1 MTPVC
6 RKNIFMNIEKE
17 ITADSEAYQQ
27 SLALIQRCRTP
38 AGFVASPIDVD
49 NYARVWARDGV
60 ITGLAALAS
69 GEKDLIKAFDDTL
82 STIAMNQ
89 GKHGEIPSNVS
100 VDGKDVSYG
109 HLAGRVDAALWYVIG
124 VCALLN
130 HTKRSSQKIRFLL
143 SVERA
148 LYLAECWE
156 YNDRGFIYTPIS
168 GNWAD
173 EYVQQGYVLSDLLL
187 YEMALRS
194 AGQVFTNKEWQKEA
208 LVLRRM
214 LEVNYWPRETLVE
227 DTLVYH
233 SLAYREQVKRGEP
246 QHWLPAFSP
255 AGYVSYFDGMA
266 HALALITNLG
276 NTEQQQQAAAYV
288 YDLEAQVGSSLLPA
302 FWPVIK
308 PGDPQWAALEANHLY
323 EQIKN
328 QPYLYHNGG
337 LWSMLTGLYA
347 AGLAQHQQKERA
359 MQLLSAIDA
368 ANRWGREG
376 REWEFAEY
384 HHGQTYAPMGTH
396 YQAWSAASAII
407 AYQAIWHDIVPWP
420 LCV

>member
-1 MTPVC
+1 
-6 RKNIFMNIEKE
+6 MNSENGKE
-17 ITADSEAYQQ
+17 PDIEAYQQ
-27 SLALIQRCRTP
+27 SLTLIQRCLTP
-38 AGFVASPIDVD
+38 SGFVASPVSID
-49 NYARVWARDGV
+49 NYARIWTRDGV

-69 GEKDLIKAFDDTL
+69 GEKDLIKGFDNTL
-82 STIAMNQ
+82 STIAANQ

-100 VDGKDVSYG
+100 VDGNEVSYG
-109 HLAGRVDAALWYVIG
+109 RLAGRVDAALWYVIG

-130 HTKRSSQKIRFLL
+130 NTKRSSQKVRFLL

-156 YNDRGFIYTPIS
+156 YNDRGFLYTPIS

-208 LVLRRM
+208 TELRRM

-227 DTLVYH
+227 DALIYH
-233 SLAYREQVKRGEP
+233 SLAYREQLKHGEP
-246 QHWLPAFSP
+246 KYWLPAFSP

-266 HALALITNLG
+266 HALALITALG
-276 NTEQQQQAAAYV
+276 DGEQQQQTVEYV
-288 YDLEAQVGSSLLPA
+288 NSLEEQIGSALLPA

-308 PGDPQWAALEANHLY
+308 PGDPQWSALEANHLY

-337 LWSMLTGLYA
+337 LWPMLTGLYA
-347 AGLAQHQQKERA
+347 VGLVQHQQKERA
-359 MQLLSAIDA
+359 GQLLSTLNA
-368 ANRWGREG
+368 ANAQGREG
-376 REWEFAEY
+376 RQWEFAEY
-384 HHGQTYAPMGTH
+384 HHGQTHAPMGTH
-396 YQAWSAASAII
+396 YQAWSAAAGVL
-407 AYQAIWHDIVPWP
+407 AHQAIWHDTIPWP
-420 LCV
+420 LSV

>member
-1 MTPVC
+1 
-6 RKNIFMNIEKE
+6 MNDENTKE
-17 ITADSEAYQQ
+17 ADLEAYQQ
-27 SLALIQRCRTP
+27 SLTLIQRCLTR
-38 AGFVASPIDVD
+38 AGFVASPLDVD
-49 NYARVWARDGV
+49 NYARIWTRDGV

-69 GEKDLIKAFDDTL
+69 GEKDLIKGFDDTL
-82 STIAMNQ
+82 TTIATNQ

-100 VDGKDVSYG
+100 IDGKDVSYG
-109 HLAGRVDAALWYVIG
+109 RLTGRVDAALWYVIG

-194 AGQVFTNKEWQKEA
+194 AGHVFTNKEWQKEA
-208 LVLRRM
+208 AELRRM
-214 LEVNYWPRETLVE
+214 LEANYWPRATLVE
-227 DTLVYH
+227 DSLIYH
-233 SLAYREQVKRGEP
+233 SLAYREQLQRGETR
-246 QHWLPAFSP
+246 HWLPAFSP

-266 HALALITNLG
+266 HALALVTDLG
-276 NTEQQQQAAAYV
+276 YAEQQQQAAEYV
-288 YDLEAQVGSSLLPA
+288 HGLESQVGSTLLPA

-308 PGDPQWAALEANHLY
+308 PGDPQWADLEANHLY

-337 LWSMLTGLYA
+337 LWPMLTGLYA
-347 AGLAQHQQKERA
+347 VGLVQHEQKERA
-359 MQLLSAIDA
+359 LQLLSGLNA
-368 ANRWGREG
+368 ANARGREG
-376 REWEFAEY
+376 RQWEFAEY
-384 HHGQTYAPMGTH
+384 HHGQTHDPMGTY
-396 YQAWSAASAII
+396 YQAWSAAAGVL
-407 AYQAIWHDIVPWP
+407 AHQAVWNDTIPWP
-420 LCV
+420 LSV

>member
-1 MTPVC
+1 
-6 RKNIFMNIEKE
+6 MNIENE
-17 ITADSEAYQQ
+17 ITTDDEAYQQ
-27 SLALIQRCRTP
+27 SLMLIQRCRTP
-38 AGFVASPIDVD
+38 AGFVASPVDVD
-49 NYARVWARDGV
+49 NYARVWTRDGV
-60 ITGLAALAS
+60 ITGLAALVS
-69 GEKDLIKAFDDTL
+69 GEKDLVKAFDDTL

-100 VDGKDVSYG
+100 IDGKEVSYG
-109 HLAGRVDAALWYVIG
+109 RLAGRVDAALWYVIG

-130 HTKRSSQKIRFLL
+130 HTKSASQNVRFLL

-156 YNDRGFIYTPIS
+156 YNDRGFLYTPIS

-208 LVLRRM
+208 VVLRRM

-227 DTLVYH
+227 DSLVYH
-233 SLAYREQVKRGEP
+233 PLAYREQVKRGEP

-255 AGYVSYFDGMA
+255 VGYVSYFDGMA

-276 NTEQQQQAAAYV
+276 DVEQQQQAAKYV
-288 YDLEAQVGSSLLPA
+288 HDLEAQVGNALLPA

-308 PGDPQWAALEANHLY
+308 PGDPQWAALEVNHLY

-337 LWSMLTGLYA
+337 LWPMLTGLYA
-347 AGLAQHQQKERA
+347 VGLAQHQQKDRA
-359 MQLLSAIDA
+359 IQLLSAINA
-368 ANRWGREG
+368 ANAQGRED
-376 REWEFAEY
+376 RQWEFAEY
-384 HHGQTYAPMGTH
+384 HHGQTYVPMGTH
-396 YQAWSAASAII
+396 SQAWSAAA
-407 AYQAIWHDIVPWP
+407 AVLAHQAVWNDVVPWP
-420 LCV
+420 LSV

>member
-1 MTPVC
+1 
-6 RKNIFMNIEKE
+6 MNIENE
-17 ITADSEAYQQ
+17 IMPDNEAYQQ
-27 SLALIQRCRTP
+27 SLALIKRCRTP

-49 NYARVWARDGV
+49 NYARIWTRDGV
-60 ITGLAALAS
+60 ITGLAALIS
-69 GEKDLIKAFDDTL
+69 GEKELVKAFDDTL

-100 VDGKDVSYG
+100 VDGKEASYG

-130 HTKRSSQKIRFLL
+130 HTKRSSQNVRFLL

-156 YNDRGFIYTPIS
+156 YNDRGFLYTPIS

-173 EYVQQGYVLSDLLL
+173 AYVQQGYVLSDLLL

-194 AGQVFTNKEWQKEA
+194 AGQVFMNKEWQKEA
-208 LVLRRM
+208 VVLRRM
-214 LEVNYWPRETLVE
+214 LEVNYWPRETFVE
-227 DTLVYH
+227 DPLVYH
-233 SLAYREQVKRGEP
+233 SFAYREQVKRGEP

-255 AGYVSYFDGMA
+255 VGYVSYFDGMA

-276 NTEQQQQAAAYV
+276 DIEQQQQAAMYV
-288 YDLEAQVGSSLLPA
+288 HGLEAQIGNGLLPA

-308 PGDPQWAALEANHLY
+308 PGDPQWAALEAHHLS

-328 QPYLYHNGG
+328 QPYQYHNGG

-347 AGLAQHQQKERA
+347 VGLAQHQQKERA
-359 MQLLSAIDA
+359 IQLLSAMNA
-368 ANRWGREG
+368 ANTQGRED
-376 REWEFAEY
+376 RQWEFAEY

-396 YQAWSAASAII
+396 YQAWNAAATIL
-407 AYQAIWHDIVPWP
+407 AHQAIWQDMVPWP
-420 LCV
+420 LSM